1 MQDPRDGPNWLP
13 FPLPDRS
20 RPATVPPWVQLS
32 RPGTGVDDQL
42 VAAHWDH
49 PPVVRSSR
57 RSPCHRPVVEPT
69 NWSQL
74 SHRPFR
80 PVPYHP
86 HPQFSTKSTVPTG
99 PTGPEAQ
106 TFSPPPVGKLINW
119 SRCGRFDGR
128 SWSSPPFFRPVL
140 SGFAINSWTN
150 WSQTARRPSK
160 SKNFFLARPT
170 AAPAGGGGGAGLRR
184 VREVPRSGPAGQ

>member
-13 FPLPDRS
+13 FPLSDRS

-49 PPVVRSSR
+49 PPAVRSSR
-57 RSPCHRPVVEPT
+57 RLPCHRPVVEPT

-128 SWSSPPFFRPVL
+128 SWSSPPFSDPPCPVSPSIRGPTGREL
-140 SGFAINSWTN
+140 PAVRQSPKNFSRAANGR
-150 WSQTARRPSK
+150 ARR
-160 SKNFFLARPT
+160 RW
-170 AAPAGGGGGAGLRR
+170 
-184 VREVPRSGPAGQ
+184 